1 MLRTFRM
8 PEVVLAAVL
17 VVAIVSVKHSRGAE
31 QSSDTAQPSEA
42 VQSSEAQRARATA
55 DIREFLRRKVVALHA
70 LEPAAT
76 ASRDQWDAH
85 RGELR
90 IQLFDM
96 LGLWPQPVRGD
107 LKATVTGQVERDGV
121 IVERLHFQST
131 PGLYVTANYYRPANA
146 TGKLPTILYLCGH
159 GRVAIDGVSYGNKV
173 NYQHHG
179 CWFAQHGYNCLTIDT
194 LQLGEI
200 EGVHHGTYRQGRWWW
215 ISRGYTPAGVEAWNA
230 IRALDYLESRPDVDP
245 ARLGVTGRSG
255 GGAYSWWLAALD
267 DRPACIAP
275 VAGIT
280 DLEDYVVDDCI
291 EGHCDC
297 MFMVNRFGWD
307 FATLAC
313 LAAPRPL
320 LLCNTDS
327 DRIFPLGGVER
338 VHARLRQLYESYG
351 EADKLGLVISPGP
364 HADTQELQ
372 LGVFRWMNRH
382 LRQDE
387 APIASV
393 AQKLFTPAELK
404 VFAELPA
411 DEVNTTI
418 DETFVPAARAG
429 APPESLE
436 LWDEQRDPLL
446 TEIEERSFGATANS
460 PIPLDLH
467 VVVDKTADGIRL
479 RAIEYTSEENLRFTV
494 YAASKGSET
503 SNDSESPARAVL
515 RVVDDSAWQAW
526 RNAFESQFADVL
538 GPAEKP
544 AGDAKLVA
552 AAALEDGVI
561 SAVIAPRG
569 WGPNAWNAD
578 EKTTRHLPRRF
589 VLAGTTVDEGRIW
602 DVRRAARALREM
614 LSEETR
620 LTIVGEGPAAAIAL
634 YAGLFEPTVAEF
646 DLQDLASGAHQGP
659 VLIGIERVLT
669 MPQALALALPR
680 VVRVRGGDSSAWSW
694 TAAVSRL
701 YESPADPLRLSHD

>member
-1 MLRTFRM
+1 MLWNFSMR
-8 PEVVLAAVL
+8 AVL
-17 VVAIVSVKHSRGAE
+17 VAIVILVAVGYVSRLPAAE
-31 QSSDTAQPSEA
+31 TSSDAART
-42 VQSSEAQRARATA
+42 RATA
-55 DIREFLRRKVVALHA
+55 DIREFLRRKVVALNGQ
-70 LEPAAT
+70 EPAAIT
-76 ASRDQWDAH
+76 SRDQWEEQ

-96 LGLWPQPVRGD
+96 LGLWPQPLRGD
-107 LKATVTGQVERDGV
+107 LKATITGQVERAGV
-121 IVERLHFQST
+121 IVERLHFQSV

-146 TGKLPTILYLCGH
+146 TGRLPTILYLCGH

-230 IRALDYLESRPDVDP
+230 IRALDYLETRPDVDT

-280 DLEDYVVDDCI
+280 DLEDHVVDDCI

-297 MFMVNRFGWD
+297 MYMVNRFGWD

-338 VHARLRQLYESYG
+338 IHARLRQLYDSYG
-351 EADKLGLVISPGP
+351 AADKLGLLVSPGP

-387 APIASV
+387 APIATV
-393 AQKLFTPAELK
+393 AEKLFTPAELK
-404 VFAELPA
+404 VFAELPV
-411 DEVNTTI
+411 DELNTTI
-418 DETFVPAARAG
+418 DETFVPAAQAG
-429 APPESLE
+429 APPASLE
-436 LWDEQRDPLL
+436 AWDEQRDQLL
-446 TEIEERSFGATANS
+446 TELEESSFGATSSS
-460 PIPLDLH
+460 PAPLDPR
-467 VVVDKTADGIRL
+467 VVVDKTAGGIRL
-479 RAIEYTSEENLRFTV
+479 RAIEFTSEANLRFTV
-494 YAASKGSET
+494 FAISNA
-503 SNDSESPARAVL
+503 NDSSSGIVPPARAVL
-515 RVVDDSAWQAW
+515 RVVDDAAWQAW
-526 RNAFESQFADVL
+526 RNMFAPKFAEVL

-544 AGDAKLVA
+544 ASEARPVA
-552 AAALEDGVI
+552 TATLEEGVI

-569 WGPNAWNAD
+569 WGPNAWSAD

-602 DVRRAARALREM
+602 DVRRGALAMREV
-614 LSEETR
+614 LSDETR
-620 LTIVGEGPAAAIAL
+620 LTIAGEGPAAAIAL
-634 YAGLFEPTVAEF
+634 YAGLFERSIGEF
-646 DLQDLASGAHQGP
+646 DLQNLSAGAHQGP
-659 VLIGIERVLT
+659 VLIGHERVLT
-669 MPQALALALPR
+669 MPQAVALALPR
-680 VVRVRGGDSSAWSW
+680 VVRLRGGDSSAWNW
-694 TAAVSRL
+694 TAGVSQL
-701 YESPADPLRLSHD
+701 YKAPSGPLRLTSD

>member
-1 MLRTFRM
+1 MLRMFMM
-8 PEVVLAAVL
+8 PVVVLAAVF
-17 VVAIVSVKHSRGAE
+17 VVASGRANRSPAAE
-31 QSSDTAQPSEA
+31 QPSDAP
-42 VQSSEAQRARATA
+42 RARATA
-55 DIREFLRRKVVALHA
+55 DIREFLRRKVIELNAQ
-70 LEPAAT
+70 EPAAT
-76 ASRDQWDAH
+76 SSREEWEAR

-96 LGLWPQPVRGD
+96 LGLWPQPARGD
-107 LKATVTGQVERDGV
+107 LKATVTGQVERAGV
-121 IVERLHFQST
+121 IVERLHFQSMR
-131 PGLYVTANYYRPANA
+131 GLYVTANYYRPANA
-146 TGKLPTILYLCGH
+146 TGRLPTILYLCGH

-200 EGVHHGTYRQGRWWW
+200 EGVHHGTNRQGRWWW

-230 IRALDYLESRPDVDP
+230 IRALDYLESRPDVDT

-280 DLEDYVVDDCI
+280 DLEDHVVDDCI

-297 MFMVNRFGWD
+297 MYMVNRFGWD

-338 VHARLRQLYESYG
+338 IHARLRQLYDSYG
-351 EADKLGLVISPGP
+351 AADKLGLLVSPGP

-393 AQKLFTPAELK
+393 AEKLFTPAELK
-404 VFAELPA
+404 VFAELPV
-411 DEVNTTI
+411 DELNTTI
-418 DETFVPAARAG
+418 DETFVPAAQVG
-429 APPESLE
+429 PPPTSLE
-436 LWDEQRDPLL
+436 QWDERRDQLL
-446 TEIEERSFGATANS
+446 TEIEERAFGATSSS
-460 PIPLDLH
+460 PAPLDMQ
-467 VVVDKTADGIRL
+467 VVADKTAGGIRL

-494 YAASKGSET
+494 YAVSNAIATASDPGQ
-503 SNDSESPARAVL
+503 PARAVL
-515 RVVDDSAWQAW
+515 RVVDDAGWQEW
-526 RNAFESQFADVL
+526 RSLFAPRFAEVL
-538 GPAEKP
+538 GPV
-544 AGDAKLVA
+544 DATTSDTEPVA
-552 AAALEDGVI
+552 VPALEEGI
-561 SAVIAPRG
+561 LAAVIAPRG
-569 WGPNAWNAD
+569 WGPNAWDDD
-578 EKTTRHLPRRF
+578 EKTQRHLPRRF

-602 DVRRAARALREM
+602 DVRRAALAVRTL
-614 LSEETR
+614 LSDESR
-620 LTIVGEGPAAAIAL
+620 LSIAGRGPAAAIAL
-634 YAGLFEPTVAEF
+634 YAGLFERSIGEF
-646 DLQDLASGAHQGP
+646 DLQELPADPHQGP
-659 VLIGIERVLT
+659 VLIGIQRVLT
-669 MPQALALALPR
+669 MPEALALALPR
-680 VVRVRGGDSSAWSW
+680 VVRVRGGDSAAWNW

-701 YESPADPLRLSHD
+701 FESPSEPLRLTRD